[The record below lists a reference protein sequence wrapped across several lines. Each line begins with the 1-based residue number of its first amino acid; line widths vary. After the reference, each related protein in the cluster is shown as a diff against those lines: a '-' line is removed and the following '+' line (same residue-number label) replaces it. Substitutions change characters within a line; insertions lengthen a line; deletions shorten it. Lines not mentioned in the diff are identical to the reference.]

1 MPLTIENP
9 IPDWKYRLMQLMRF
23 MPLPENADKTEN
35 VKHEKNKEA

>member
-1 MPLTIENP
+1 MSWQMNAINN
-9 IPDWKYRLMQLMRF
+9 RLMQLMRF